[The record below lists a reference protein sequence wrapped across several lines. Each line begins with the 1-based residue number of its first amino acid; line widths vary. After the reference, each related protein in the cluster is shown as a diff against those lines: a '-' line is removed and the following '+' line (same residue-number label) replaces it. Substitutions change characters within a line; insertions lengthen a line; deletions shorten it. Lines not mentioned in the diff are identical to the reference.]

1 MSWEWLARVRRKW
14 PYHPSSLSLFCYDT
28 LGLFLQSYSGHTSP
42 SVLGPKYIEA
52 KTSFCDFF
60 ASPRWQYAVMPNCMI
75 LTRLQIS
82 FARLT
87 RISQKKTL
95 FFAALLTATENEGHS
110 SCFLLLALLSFIF
123 ITIFHGKYCFHS
135 CSHVSTPGV
144 PSADRRRKPKQPQY
158 RTRLHSFSLSSGWSK
173 KYCSIPRLYVVWM
186 A

>member
-1 MSWEWLARVRRKW
+1 MLHNW
-14 PYHPSSLSLFCYDT
+14 PNLSSAICKKQHFSGKEFQVGIYDIYDT
-28 LGLFLQSYSGHTSP
+28 LGLFCRAILVIPLFLIWDQNILKCS
-42 SVLGPKYIEA
+42 LEA

-110 SCFLLLALLSFIF
+110 SCFLLLALFSFIF

-144 PSADRRRKPKQPQY
+144 PSADRRRKPKQLHTLIPNY
-158 RTRLHSFSLSSGWSK
+158 KRLCK
-173 KYCSIPRLYVVWM
+173 VWR
-186 A
+186 

>member
-1 MSWEWLARVRRKW
+1 MCAENDQIIPHSCLYFVTI
-14 PYHPSSLSLFCYDT
+14 LSAFFCRAILVIPLLLFWDQNILKC
-28 LGLFLQSYSGHTSP
+28 L
-42 SVLGPKYIEA
+42 EA

-60 ASPRWQYAVMPNCMI
+60 ASPRWHYAVMPNCMI

-144 PSADRRRKPKQPQY
+144 PSADRRRKPKQLQY
-158 RTRLHSFSLSSGWSK
+158 RTRLHSFSSLSSGWSK
-173 KYCSIPRLYVVWM
+173 KYCSIPRLYVV
-186 A
+186 